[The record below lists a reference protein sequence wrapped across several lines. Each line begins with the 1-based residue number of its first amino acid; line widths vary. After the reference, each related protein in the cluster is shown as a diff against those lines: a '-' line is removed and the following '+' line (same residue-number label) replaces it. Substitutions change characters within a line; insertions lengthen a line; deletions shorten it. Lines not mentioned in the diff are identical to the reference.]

1 MTEWIEREGQA
12 IDFEILHEDARLEAY
27 RLLMQEALRV
37 ESKSEDVYIH
47 FGNVPKGSVVD
58 PIPIDKYL
66 DICIPSEYMSP
77 ETILMVYEK
86 CREAL
91 IEFKWGDIE

>member
-1 MTEWIEREGQA
+1 
-12 IDFEILHEDARLEAY
+12 
-27 RLLMQEALRV
+27 
-37 ESKSEDVYIH
+37 
-47 FGNVPKGSVVD
+47 VVD

-66 DICIPSEYMSP
+66 DICVPAEYMSP

-91 IEFKWGDIE
+91 TEFKWGVIP